1 MRCGFSLCLWRVCN
15 FKIRLYAYLWL
26 YSGWRVGGE
35 VLHLHSYTD
44 FRISTNPLNW
54 HTEWCMFVSMYV
66 FLVMAFVIFQKL
78 SIDPHDDLLLA
89 LFGLRIQMYIILMYA
104 GLSSLSV
111 LSQWKPVLYE
121 PQVHEFSL
129 EHSGM

>member
-1 MRCGFSLCLWRVCN
+1 
-15 FKIRLYAYLWL
+15 
-26 YSGWRVGGE
+26 
-35 VLHLHSYTD
+35 
-44 FRISTNPLNW
+44 
-54 HTEWCMFVSMYV
+54 MFVSMYV